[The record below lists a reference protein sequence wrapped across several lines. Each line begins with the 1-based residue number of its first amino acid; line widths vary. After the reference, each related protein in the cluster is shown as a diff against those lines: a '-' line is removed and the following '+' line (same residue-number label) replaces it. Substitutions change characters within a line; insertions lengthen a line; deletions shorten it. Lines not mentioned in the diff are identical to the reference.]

1 MGEEMKRIVVGTA
14 GALLTLSSVA
24 IYTQGALPPKIATD
38 ITAADVQTVLA
49 DPKGGGDRQ
58 MKVVDMGKYNVSV
71 GVLHRGKTNP
81 GAPVGAINHEHVTE
95 VYYVIS
101 GSGTLLTGGTVE
113 NTKALPADGEIVKVA
128 VGPSNQ
134 GVFKQAAQSRKVGP
148 GDIIIIPAGVYH
160 GFTDV
165 ADHVDYV
172 SVRPDPDHVLPAG
185 YVHPLLKK

>member
-1 MGEEMKRIVVGTA
+1 MNRIVLAAVFVLLALSQAGTSA
-14 GALLTLSSVA
+14 
-24 IYTQGALPPKIATD
+24 QGGQPPKVATD
-38 ITAADVQTVLA
+38 ITAAEVQAVLNA
-49 DPKGGGDRQ
+49 PTGGGDRQ

-71 GVLHRGKTNP
+71 GVLHRGKTTP

-95 VYYVIS
+95 VYYIIS

-113 NTKALPADGEIVKVA
+113 NAKALPADGEIVKVA

-134 GVFKQAAQSRKVGP
+134 GTFKQAAQTRKVAP
-148 GDIIIIPAGVYH
+148 GDIVIIPAGVYH
-160 GFTDV
+160 GFADV
-165 ADHVDYV
+165 TDHVDYV

>member
-1 MGEEMKRIVVGTA
+1 MNRIVLGIVCV
-14 GALLTLSSVA
+14 LLTLSQA
-24 IYTQGALPPKIATD
+24 GTLTQGGQPPKIATD
-38 ITAADVQTVLA
+38 ITAAEVQAVLNA
-49 DPKGGGDRQ
+49 PTGGGDRQ

-71 GVLHRGKTNP
+71 GVLHRGKTTP
-81 GAPVGAINHEHVTE
+81 GAPVGAINHEQVTE

-101 GSGTLLTGGTVE
+101 GSGTLLTGGTVD
-113 NTKALPADGEIVKVA
+113 NAKALPADGEIVKIA

-134 GVFKQAAQSRKVGP
+134 GTFRQAAQSRKVGP
-148 GDIIIIPAGVYH
+148 GDIVIIPAGVYH